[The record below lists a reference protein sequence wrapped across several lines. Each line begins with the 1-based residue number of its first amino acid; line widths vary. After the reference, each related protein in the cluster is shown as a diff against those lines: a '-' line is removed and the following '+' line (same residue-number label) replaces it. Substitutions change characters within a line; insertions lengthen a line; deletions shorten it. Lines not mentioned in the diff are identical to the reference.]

1 MINVAVAGLF
11 VQQVHVLRH
20 HADGSVLIFVL
31 QTGNRQ
37 MSRVRLR
44 LLQIGFQIVVKVVHR
59 FRIAPI
65 GLDRRHLLDPVVVP
79 QSVTVAKSRNPR
91 FGRNS
96 GTAQN
101 DNISVHFPLSFR
113 YNLPP
118 VHTGCI
124 PPFRTSS
131 APLRSFAGLTTGP
144 ACPYLPARTF
154 EAQKISVPAIG
165 TLILP
170 LVKRIV
176 T

>member
-124 PPFRTSS
+124 LHSEPRPPRSEAS
-131 APLRSFAGLTTGP
+131 QALRPGRHVHICLRGR
-144 ACPYLPARTF
+144 L
-154 EAQKISVPAIG
+154 KHKKSVSLLLG
-165 TLILP
+165 H
-170 LVKRIV
+170 
-176 T
+176 